1 MVRYSTR
8 LSLFPR
14 PSSDGSLAIRLRV
27 CWSAHRVDVSTG
39 LSAPSPSVWDAE
51 RQCFVSSFRTVAGV
65 PAVSLNRQLRSVV
78 AAVDDVFARFDLEQH
93 RPPSVEELRSAVAI
107 ALGRAVPSPASS
119 PEASSEPSLYDVL
132 HRFVATMGTQN
143 GWGERTHFKFT
154 TLEYHLREIDP
165 SGSLR
170 LSMLDEEWL
179 RGFMVHLSKVGLH
192 NTTAIKSLSI
202 LKWFLRWAVAHGYP
216 VPPDFSSFQP
226 RLRGTEPSAQQV
238 VYLEWDELMAVWSCD
253 LSGSPHLE
261 QVRDVFCFCCFSGLR
276 WSDVSRLRREDVY
289 DNYIA
294 VVTSKTTDALR
305 IELNDWTRSV
315 LARYAGRE
323 FPDGLA
329 LPVVSNQKMNK
340 YLKEVGKAAGLD
352 TLHRVVYYVGSR
364 RVEEVLHKWEQ
375 LTTHCARRTFVVH
388 SLRLGISAEVIMKWT
403 GHSSFKSMRPYVAIV
418 DELKAESM
426 ARFDNIMP
434 KPDAGGSSS
443 GSGAP

>member
-78 AAVDDVFARFDLEQH
+78 AAVDDVFARFDLDH
-93 RPPSVEELRSAVAI
+93 RRPPSVEELRSSVAV
-107 ALGRAVPSPASS
+107 ALGRAPVPAPGADVD
-119 PEASSEPSLYDVL
+119 AEPSAYDVL
-132 HRFVATMGTQN
+132 RQFVTQMGVQN
-143 GWGERTHFKFT
+143 GWGERTHYKFT
-154 TLEYHLREIDP
+154 TLSVHLREIDP
-165 SGSLR
+165 SGELR
-170 LSMLDEEWL
+170 LSQMDEPWL
-179 RGFMVHLSKVGLH
+179 QRFMANLTRSGLR

-216 VPPDFSSFQP
+216 VPPDFVEFRP
-226 RLRGTEPSAQQV
+226 RLRGTEPSSHQV
-238 VYLEWDELMAVWSCD
+238 VYLEWDELMAVWDCD
-253 LSGSPHLE
+253 LSSMPHLE

-276 WSDVSRLRREDVY
+276 YSDVSHLHRSDVY
-289 DNYIA
+289 GDYIA
-294 VVTSKTTDALR
+294 VVTNKTADSLR
-305 IELNDWTRSV
+305 IELNEWTRAV

-323 FPDGLA
+323 FPGGLA
-329 LPVVSNQKMNK
+329 LPVISNQKMNA
-340 YLKEVGKAAGLD
+340 YLKDVGRAAGLD
-352 TLHRVVYYVGSR
+352 AVQRMVYYQGSR
-364 RVEEVLHKWEQ
+364 RVEEVIEKWRL

-388 SLRLGISAEVIMKWT
+388 ALRLGISAEVIMKWT
-403 GHSSFKSMRPYVAIV
+403 GHSSFKAMRPYVAIV

-426 ARFDNIMP
+426 ARFNNMP

-443 GSGAP
+443 GSGSP